1 MSIATQQIG
10 VPMDNDTYH
19 ASPGVSNSK
28 LKVFMDDVRDYHYQ
42 FLSGEYVAK
51 PKSCFDFGSA
61 VHDICLLGS
70 QANIVA
76 IPSSVLSKSGSKAG
90 GAWKDFEAENAGKM
104 LLKHDEYMAVLRC
117 VDAVAK
123 HPVASKLLYAQGPT
137 EHAFSY
143 DDETLGLT
151 LRCKVDKLCL
161 LPAGNVVMDLKTTGT
176 GTKAAKFAKQI
187 ANLNYHCQ
195 DYFYRKVLAASGVDI
210 DSFVFV
216 AVSVD
221 QPHMVDCYTL
231 DDEFRKLAEVEV
243 ENALTELAER
253 TRANDWLSR
262 SHNCIV
268 ELSPPSYLKFANDY
282 RVD

>member
-1 MSIATQQIG
+1 MSTATQQIG

-28 LKVFMDDVRDYHYQ
+28 LKVFMDDVRDYYYQ

-90 GAWKDFEAENAGKM
+90 GAWKDFEAENAGKL

-176 GTKAAKFAKQI
+176 GTKSEKFVKSVASFKY
-187 ANLNYHCQ
+187 ANQ
-195 DYFYRKVLAASGVDI
+195 EYFYKKVLEANSVNIA
-210 DSFVFV
+210 SFVFV
-216 AVSVD
+216 AVSID
-221 QPHMVDCYTL
+221 QPHTVDCYTL
-231 DDEFRKLAEVEV
+231 SSEFLEIAETDV
-243 ENALTELAER
+243 ENALLDLAER
-253 TRANDWLSR
+253 TRANDWLARNHDS
-262 SHNCIV
+262 II
-268 ELSPPSYLKFANDY
+268 ELSPPNWMKYRHDY
-282 RVD
+282 DT

>member
-10 VPMDNDTYH
+10 VPMDNDAYH

-42 FLSGEYVAK
+42 FLSGEYVK
-51 PKSCFDFGSA
+51 EQKSHFDFGNA
-61 VHDICLLGS
+61 VHDICLQGS
-70 QANIVA
+70 NANIVS
-76 IPSSVLSKSGSKAG
+76 IPSSVLASN
-90 GAWKDFEAENAGKM
+90 GAKNGNKWKDFAAENDGKM

-117 VDAVAK
+117 VDSVMK
-123 HPVASKLLYAQGPT
+123 HPVASKLLYAQGPS

-143 DDETLGLT
+143 DDENLGLT

-161 LPAGNVVMDLKTTGT
+161 LPAGNVVMDLKTTAT
-176 GTKAAKFAKQI
+176 GTKPAKFAKQI
-187 ANLNYHCQ
+187 GNFGYHYQ
-195 DYFYRKVLAASGVDI
+195 EYFYRKVLAASGVDI

-221 QPHMVDCYTL
+221 QPHTVDCYTIN
-231 DDEFRKLAEVEV
+231 DEFRTLAETEV
-243 ENALTELAER
+243 ENALLDLAER

-262 SHNCIV
+262 SHNSIV
-268 ELSPPSYLKFANDY
+268 ELSPPGYMRYSNDY
-282 RVD
+282 SL